1 MLLSTGVVI
10 ENNEFPK
17 AIQNIKIST
26 KNVQKK
32 SYNVWMSVASVWSSS
47 CNIRQVTSNH
57 RPS

>member
-26 KNVQKK
+26 KNLQKN
-32 SYNVWMSVASVWSSS
+32 SIMYECLLQVYEAVAA
-47 CNIRQVTSNH
+47 T
-57 RPS
+57 